1 MLRYVPDSAGAA
13 FTRYECANSSVVSPK
28 LYPAL
33 NAATFASK
41 ISCFPPNLRS
51 SQLSVVSGGR
61 PYIHDRSPSANMF
74 FARSDSFFPIPMS
87 SVARTVIEVIGTL

>member
-1 MLRYVPDSAGAA
+1 M
-13 FTRYECANSSVVSPK
+13 YEWANSSVVSPK

-41 ISCFPPNLRS
+41 ISCLPPNFRS
-51 SQLSVVSGGR
+51 SQSSVVSVGR
-61 PYIHDRSPSANMF
+61 PNIHETSPSANMF
-74 FARSDSFFPIPMS
+74 FARSASFFPMPTP